1 MWIVVYL
8 EEHLTASALA
18 LAVQAIVL
26 AVSLANACNGLVES
40 GPYLEKNG
48 LGADIWCTRLLVQ
61 NGNNYKTIRVI
72 SFRNKI
78 TPNVIHVNQEIIVS
92 TGTEAKQI
100 FLICL

>member
-61 NGNNYKTIRVI
+61 NGELSSHRTAK
-72 SFRNKI
+72 
-78 TPNVIHVNQEIIVS
+78 S
-92 TGTEAKQI
+92 TLYLVRLTLFNMSE
-100 FLICL
+100 FYN